1 MANDELLTDEYVA
14 GLLAKEAKD
23 ASAKYS
29 AMGLEAYNS
38 SRPSNK
44 LKPNTRFLRHIIKET
59 KNHNE
64 ALLAR
69 EAAES
74 QARLQDLAEAED
86 KKRKRYKPESG
97 AIRNRQLGDIAAI
110 LGGKK
115 RRRAAEEEGKEQL
128 GPARASVSGKDDG
141 RLKQDSPPQDEPD
154 EGEDSDPLA
163 DIIGP
168 APPPPTR
175 IRGRGAPGSS
185 AMDSRFSDN
194 YDPKSDVQP
203 DTTAGDDWDDAL
215 EALRDRAKWRQ
226 QGADR
231 LRAAGFTDE
240 QVSKWEK
247 SGGEKNMD
255 DVQWSR
261 AGEKREWDRGKVLG
275 DDGTIGHGAEWGE

>member
-1 MANDELLTDEYVA
+1 
-14 GLLAKEAKD
+14 
-23 ASAKYS
+23 
-29 AMGLEAYNS
+29 
-38 SRPSNK
+38 
-44 LKPNTRFLRHIIKET
+44 
-59 KNHNE
+59 
-64 ALLAR
+64 
-69 EAAES
+69 
-74 QARLQDLAEAED
+74 
-86 KKRKRYKPESG
+86 
-97 AIRNRQLGDIAAI
+97 
-110 LGGKK
+110 
-115 RRRAAEEEGKEQL
+115 
-128 GPARASVSGKDDG
+128 
-141 RLKQDSPPQDEPD
+141 
-154 EGEDSDPLA
+154 
-163 DIIGP
+163 
-168 APPPPTR
+168 
-175 IRGRGAPGSS
+175 
-185 AMDSRFSDN
+185 MDSRFSDN